1 MRLPTLELKKNQTL
15 FYLKVFQKNIIF
27 QHLSRLM
34 AGVRLIISEE
44 TTLLIYSGP
53 LVTKLQTMR
62 EGGGREVAEQTE
74 DSQTYC

>member
-1 MRLPTLELKKNQTL
+1 MRLPTLELKKIKHFFTL
-15 FYLKVFQKNIIF
+15 KFFKKNIIL

-62 EGGGREVAEQTE
+62 EGGGREVAEQAE
-74 DSQTYC
+74 GSQTFW